1 MDYASVSPDK
11 QALAKALDE
20 RIGQA
25 SARAHVA
32 LAAVS
37 QAAAEF
43 DQIGG
48 WCAPG
53 IRSLPHWLSINAGF
67 DAHTGSELL
76 RVGTALK
83 VLPGIAQAFNTGQLS
98 FDKVRQVTTVATSAT
113 EEMFLEIA
121 RGASGSQLER
131 ICRSMRRIAN
141 AEAHGHDQ
149 KQQAERGLW
158 TVWDEDGMM
167 RLTAKLPSEDAA
179 IVMKAIESIT
189 GGRPLPE
196 RSGSEVQDP
205 AEEPWAA
212 RRADALVAMCENVLA
227 GDAKELVSSG
237 ATRQV
242 FVHVDAGVLSGA
254 TPGGRSYIEGGAAVS
269 ADTARRIACDSE
281 VIVVT
286 QRDGLPIDV
295 GRKKRIPPDRLR
307 RALEVRDRF
316 CRFPG
321 CGVPADRAQAHHL
334 QHWSDGG
341 PTDRDN
347 LILLCNFHHH
357 RLHDGGYV
365 IRMSATGLVFET
377 HDGHVIGARELNPVT
392 GKADPVFHHET
403 ARAEWGGEAMDF
415 DHTMFVLAQ
424 NSQLAEARAAPP

>member
-141 AEAHGHDQ
+141 ADAHGHDQ
-149 KQQAERGLW
+149 KQQAERRLW

-179 IVMKAIESIT
+179 IVLKAIESIT
-189 GGRPLPE
+189 GGRPLTD

-212 RRADALVAMCENVLA
+212 RRADALVEMCENVLA
-227 GDAKELVSSG
+227 GGAKELVSSG

-242 FVHVDAGVLSGA
+242 LVHVDAGVLTGE
-254 TPGGRSYIEGGAAVS
+254 TPDGRCYIEGMAAVS
-269 ADTARRIACDSE
+269 ADAARRIACDAE

-286 QRDGLPIDV
+286 ERDGLPIDASS
-295 GRKKRIPPDRLR
+295 KKRSPSDRLR
-307 RALEVRDRF
+307 RFLDARDRF
-316 CRFPG
+316 CLFPA
-321 CGVPADRAQAHHL
+321 CGTPAHRCQAHHV

-347 LILLCNFHHH
+347 LILLCSFHHH

-365 IRMSATGLVFET
+365 IRKSVGRVVFET
-377 HDGHVIGARELNPVT
+377 HDGHVIGAREPAPVV
-392 GKADPVFHHET
+392 GEKSPPFHHEI

-415 DHTMFVLAQ
+415 DHTIFVLAH
-424 NSQLAEARAAPP
+424 NSELAEARAAPP

>member
-1 MDYASVSPDK
+1 MDYACVSPDK

-25 SARAHVA
+25 SARAHAA
-32 LAAVS
+32 LAEVS
-37 QAAAEF
+37 HAAAGF

-48 WCAPG
+48 WVAPG
-53 IRSLPHWLSINAGF
+53 IKSFPHWLTINAGF

-76 RVGTALK
+76 RVGIALK
-83 VLPGIAQAFNTGQLS
+83 VLPKIAKAFNDGQLS
-98 FDKVRQVTTVATSAT
+98 FDKVRQVTTVATPAT

-121 RGASGSQLER
+121 RGASGSQLDR

-141 AEAHGHDQ
+141 ADAHGHGE

-189 GGRPLPE
+189 GGRRLPDAA
-196 RSGSEVQDP
+196 SEVKDP
-205 AEEPWAA
+205 AEDPWAA
-212 RRADALVAMCENVLA
+212 RRADALVAMCENVVA
-227 GDAKELVSSG
+227 GGANELVSSG

-242 FVHVDAGVLSGA
+242 VVHVDAGVLMDEA
-254 TPGGRSYIEGGAAVS
+254 PDGRCYIEGGAAVS

-281 VIVVT
+281 IIVAT
-286 QRDGLPIDV
+286 ERDGLPIDV
-295 GRKKRIPPDRLR
+295 SPKKRFPSNRLR
-307 RALEVRDRF
+307 RFLDARDRF
-316 CRFPG
+316 CLFPA
-321 CGVPADRAQAHHL
+321 CGAPAHRCQAHHV

-341 PTDRDN
+341 PTNRDN

-357 RLHDGGYV
+357 RLHDGGYG
-365 IRMSATGLVFET
+365 IRKSETGIVFET
-377 HDGHVIGARELNPVT
+377 HDGHVIGARDPEPLAG
-392 GKADPVFHHET
+392 GKGARFHHET
-403 ARAEWGGEAMDF
+403 ARAEWGGAAMDF
-415 DHTMFVLAQ
+415 DHTIFVLAH

>member
-1 MDYASVSPDK
+1 MDYASVSPVRQD
-11 QALAKALDE
+11 LAKVLDE

-25 SARAHVA
+25 SARAHAA
-32 LAAVS
+32 LAEVS
-37 QAAAEF
+37 QATADF
-43 DQIGG
+43 DEIGG

-53 IRSLPHWLSINAGF
+53 IKSLAHWLSINAGF

-76 RVGTALK
+76 RVGIALK
-83 VLPGIAQAFNTGQLS
+83 MLPSIAQAFSVGQLS
-98 FDKVRQVTTVATSAT
+98 FDKIRQITSVATPAT

-141 AEAHGHDQ
+141 ADAHGHDE

-189 GGRPLPE
+189 GGRPLPDQ
-196 RSGSEVQDP
+196 SGDEVRDP
-205 AEEPWAA
+205 AEDPWAA
-212 RRADALVAMCENVLA
+212 RRADALVEMCENVLA
-227 GDAKELVSSG
+227 RGAKELVSSG

-242 FVHVDAGVLSGA
+242 LVHVDAGVLNGTA
-254 TPGGRSYIEGGAAVS
+254 PDGRSYIEGGAAVS

-281 VIVVT
+281 IIVVT
-286 QRDGLPIDV
+286 ERDGLPLDV
-295 GRKKRIPPDRLR
+295 SRKRRFPSDRLR
-307 RALEVRDRF
+307 RFLDARDRF
-316 CRFPG
+316 CLFPA
-321 CGVPADRAQAHHL
+321 CGTSAHRCQAHHL
-334 QHWSDGG
+334 QHWSKGG

-347 LILLCNFHHH
+347 LVLLCSFHHH

-365 IRMSATGLVFET
+365 IRKSETGIVFET
-377 HDGHVIGARELNPVT
+377 HDGHVIGARELSPLN
-392 GKADPVFHHET
+392 GKAGPLFHREA
-403 ARAEWGGEAMDF
+403 ARAEWGGAAMDF
-415 DHTMFVLAQ
+415 DHTIFVLAH